1 MNDRK
6 RDYLQFK
13 QDVLDP
19 ISPTFCG
26 AKWFEVT
33 MWLYMGSNASCHHN
47 PTHLVDSLD
56 EPNFLHNTK
65 QKITE
70 RKQMLS
76 GERVAGCQYC
86 WNAEDAD
93 IISDRILKSYQ
104 YDWRNYNSNIPISV
118 NPKKIEIAFSRSCQ
132 LACAYCGPSFSSSW
146 ANDVNTNGSYGLVS
160 NARFNRD
167 IKSKLIPDDSNPYI
181 QAFFDWW
188 PEVKKELS
196 VVRIT
201 GGEPLLHIKFWE
213 FLNLL
218 DTDRDYRG
226 DFLVNSNLIHE
237 KGQVEK
243 LIEKTKFLVDNDCR
257 VEVHTSC
264 ESGMA
269 AAEYTR
275 DGFKS
280 EVWLRNVHLLLS
292 TSNIDITITTA
303 INNMSVWSFNEYLL
317 MTNSLREQYGINRV
331 QLNFNRVLFPQ
342 WHQISLIPFSFREEI
357 AKTIEDTFN
366 GCKYLQDDLSIM
378 AFREFISYFRTAVFT
393 DQYNSEKQ
401 VLTDMIKFYDQYN
414 IRRNKDILTLDVRYV
429 SWVESVRER
438 LRHG

>member
-1 MNDRK
+1 
-6 RDYLQFK
+6 
-13 QDVLDP
+13 
-19 ISPTFCG
+19 
-26 AKWFEVT
+26 
-33 MWLYMGSNASCHHN
+33 
-47 PTHLVDSLD
+47 
-56 EPNFLHNTK
+56 
-65 QKITE
+65 
-70 RKQMLS
+70 MLS